1 MANRN
6 IGYSNNGE
14 NTEDKNYT
22 EEVQS
27 QWLAFF
33 SVVVVVFVV
42 VARGRTE
49 PLTRRMLAMLCDCTK
64 QFDNTHRFLHIFS
77 HFNKYEFQKRVSS

>member
-1 MANRN
+1 MEMCDIQYIPEDYFKACSNLTYLSLDANED

-33 SVVVVVFVV
+33 SVVVL
-42 VARGRTE
+42 
-49 PLTRRMLAMLCDCTK
+49 LT
-64 QFDNTHRFLHIFS
+64 
-77 HFNKYEFQKRVSS
+77 